1 MENFAYFQAFTVL
14 IAALATACMC
24 CTGKY
29 TTSQY
34 EHRDIHTEDANVE
47 NGDGA
52 FSLASVVSLTKQI
65 VTEKN
70 FLCFVTM
77 NFFQVFHLAFYNN
90 FMMIF
95 ADNLIPKDVLSSSVR
110 SIMYGAGF
118 ICPQCLVLLSHA
130 LLKKFGYYRIILF
143 SFYYEGVA
151 AAVMCL
157 LGQEHYYLLA
167 FYVTTNMVIVQASF
181 SLFNLPLADIVD
193 ADLIKHKRRLP
204 LSSMVFGTNALFTK
218 PAQSLAPMVVVTIL
232 NHYGY
237 YNLNN
242 VPGHPDISPT
252 DPDLDSIFHPEQP
265 PGSSTVNMEPVLSA
279 SPAEPQGSS
288 WYVCNTEQL
297 SESLQPI
304 FVQSYLDQGTQI
316 FLNNSIEKSGWLF
329 IQLYHSFV
337 SSIFSLFMSR
347 TSINGLLGRGSMF
360 VFSPEQF
367 QRLLKIN
374 PEWKSHRLLDLG
386 AGDGEVTKVM
396 SPHFEEIYATELSET
411 MIWQLQKKKY
421 RVLGINEWQN
431 TGFQYDVISCLNLLD
446 RCDQPLTVLKDI
458 RSVLEPT
465 RGRVILALVLPFHP
479 YVENDALMKKENVV
493 AIESS
498 VGGKWEKP
506 SEVLEIKGHT
516 WEEQVNSLPEVF
528 SKAGFAIE
536 AFTRLPYLCE
546 GDMYND
552 YYVLDDAVFVLRP
565 VSNVWTADLLTKAM
579 AYFHAQEVM
588 FTLSSLQMSIK
599 SYLKNLLYQPRQ
611 LLSELQQ
618 LDQQQFQTAMKYL
631 FNSKKEHLEM
641 GNIILDWSKTRERIF
656 QSPGV
661 NRTLFL
667 VTLDKCFLAL
677 SALDCVDILSQVLRV
692 SAVNYLQPDVVGSLP
707 DLLLEDAFR
716 NLSSLFKDL
725 YDRTSA
731 STQRALYGWMKQI
744 LQKSYNMSEFN
755 ESTSWVS
762 AESLWILG
770 RFMVHLPLEEILKI
784 NLNEIRLFINYDN
797 ATKQLDT
804 VYDIT
809 PELAQALLERINS
822 SGFDMRNSSTIYRQ
836 GCFAFSF
843 MAVLWM
849 EQQAKEKMEIDSV
862 AQLFHSSRKIS
873 AEIQPRLT
881 TVKNCYFMNF
891 WRLGL
896 LVCFYD
902 DLEQMDAAVARALLH
917 QMIKCNQLRGFQ
929 AEVHELKSQLL
940 NIAMQNQTLN
950 ETLGSLSDAVVGLTS
965 SQLESL
971 SPEAVHN
978 AVATLNQV
986 SGWAK
991 SQVMILSS
999 KYLSYEKV
1007 LSFYNVSQMGAL
1019 VTGIGTRSLH
1029 SIEPRELA
1037 QIIRGTTS
1045 QYLSDLSPA
1054 QQQGILRKIAASGDF
1069 SSSVKDIQGAFFKEV
1084 SLSGLWKQ
1092 TGFNSSMLKEK
1103 ELRSSQALYL
1113 YELLSKENHPVDL
1126 LSSEYL
1132 EYVTGPLCV
1141 PFLERL
1147 GKTGM
1152 DLLNPSHHKRD
1163 AVLRKVQE
1171 CLNSSIADE
1180 YDVDLLGNL
1189 ICHLPPAFLHGRM
1202 SLKAMAAALPQF
1214 KLCQQLSHEQTT
1226 EIKYQL
1232 LQLYGSSNNWTAETT
1247 LDVGPFIA
1255 LLSKEELNVLAKK
1268 FPDIILQIAKT
1279 IGPVSSAEELL
1290 SAVFESVSGGTGS
1303 IPLSLSRADCLKTR
1317 APSSNELIK
1326 LGEANVFW
1334 SVQELKCMDPG
1345 TFDKNVELLGAVSG
1359 FNSSQ
1364 LTALKEKAKQVW
1376 GLLPDWRSYQ
1386 IISLGRIALALTG
1399 QEITELDLRSID
1411 TVSVLSQQTE
1421 WTPAQARA
1429 ILQGFLDDSG
1439 QTISTLKSF
1448 DLVGLGAV
1456 LCALNS
1462 TEITSI
1468 RTAEFSAAIARIG
1481 LLFCSTPVLR
1491 QFKKMTESVF
1501 GAATSWN
1508 GSVLQE
1514 IGTIAGGLNEDEL
1527 KAFDKSLMPYF
1538 QPSAVRRIPPEIFQA
1553 LSPEQIANLGPEN
1566 AAMVT
1571 GLQREA
1577 LDAAQLQSLGLA
1589 LDGARPSS
1597 PGTQSTAGSPQEG
1610 QTPALSVVPQITCPT
1625 KTNSQEDV
1633 GFTHSKRCSLFE
1645 QLWHLAVC
1653 CVYTAPA
1660 LLNPQGLSLRTVDTE
1675 GIGNTMDISCDKM
1688 HHGNLLMFIL
1698 SLQVTDGKAHSTKS
1712 EIRETPPSKLLR
1724 LNFYGKNRWKG
1735 EKDMESTL
1743 MHVGTADLECSAN
1756 CCCLQYKFS
1765 HYYIWGFNTYLQV
1778 GSSLMVTSNII

>member
-1 MENFAYFQAFTVL
+1 SFTDLPPLLHKAVEEVIAGKYLNALLDILYFQ
-14 IAALATACMC
+14 
-24 CTGKY
+24 
-29 TTSQY
+29 S
-34 EHRDIHTEDANVE
+34 
-47 NGDGA
+47 
-52 FSLASVVSLTKQI
+52 
-65 VTEKN
+65 
-70 FLCFVTM
+70 
-77 NFFQVFHLAFYNN
+77 
-90 FMMIF
+90 
-95 ADNLIPKDVLSSSVR
+95 
-110 SIMYGAGF
+110 
-118 ICPQCLVLLSHA
+118 
-130 LLKKFGYYRIILF
+130 
-143 SFYYEGVA
+143 
-151 AAVMCL
+151 
-157 LGQEHYYLLA
+157 
-167 FYVTTNMVIVQASF
+167 
-181 SLFNLPLADIVD
+181 
-193 ADLIKHKRRLP
+193 
-204 LSSMVFGTNALFTK
+204 
-218 PAQSLAPMVVVTIL
+218 
-232 NHYGY
+232 
-237 YNLNN
+237 
-242 VPGHPDISPT
+242 
-252 DPDLDSIFHPEQP
+252 
-265 PGSSTVNMEPVLSA
+265 
-279 SPAEPQGSS
+279 
-288 WYVCNTEQL
+288 
-297 SESLQPI
+297 
-304 FVQSYLDQGTQI
+304 
-316 FLNNSIEKSGWLF
+316 
-329 IQLYHSFV
+329 
-337 SSIFSLFMSR
+337 
-347 TSINGLLGRGSMF
+347 
-360 VFSPEQF
+360 
-367 QRLLKIN
+367 
-374 PEWKSHRLLDLG
+374 
-386 AGDGEVTKVM
+386 
-396 SPHFEEIYATELSET
+396 
-411 MIWQLQKKKY
+411 
-421 RVLGINEWQN
+421 
-431 TGFQYDVISCLNLLD
+431 
-446 RCDQPLTVLKDI
+446 
-458 RSVLEPT
+458 
-465 RGRVILALVLPFHP
+465 
-479 YVENDALMKKENVV
+479 
-493 AIESS
+493 
-498 VGGKWEKP
+498 
-506 SEVLEIKGHT
+506 
-516 WEEQVNSLPEVF
+516 
-528 SKAGFAIE
+528 
-536 AFTRLPYLCE
+536 
-546 GDMYND
+546 
-552 YYVLDDAVFVLRP
+552 
-565 VSNVWTADLLTKAM
+565 SNVWTADLLTKVM

-588 FTLSSLQMSIK
+588 FTLSSLQVSIK

-641 GNIILDWSKTRERIF
+641 GNIILDWGKTRERIF

-692 SAVNYLQPDVVGSLP
+692 SAVNYLQPDVVESLP
-707 DLLLEDAFR
+707 NLLLEDAFR

-770 RFMVHLPLEEILKI
+770 RYMVHLPLEEILKI
-784 NLNEIRLFINYDN
+784 SLNEIRLFISYDN

-822 SGFDMRNSSTIYRQ
+822 SGFDMRNTSTIYRQ

-843 MAVLWM
+843 MAVL
-849 EQQAKEKMEIDSV
+849 
-862 AQLFHSSRKIS
+862 
-873 AEIQPRLT
+873 
-881 TVKNCYFMNF
+881 
-891 WRLGL
+891 GL

-902 DLEQMDAAVARALLH
+902 DLEQMDVAVARALLH

-929 AEVHELKSQLL
+929 AKVHELKSQLL

-1019 VTGIGTRSLH
+1019 VTGIGTWSLH
-1029 SIEPRELA
+1029 SMNPRELA

-1113 YELLSKENHPVDL
+1113 YELLSKENHPADL
-1126 LSSEYL
+1126 LSTGQLVKGVTCQLFESMDTDIFIDNFKFFEMNLHLLSPYQVNCLAWKFWKVSNASIPPFLLLALPSEYL

-1152 DLLNPSHHKRD
+1152 DLLNPSHHKKN
-1163 AVLRKVQE
+1163 AVLQKMQE

-1189 ICHLPPAFLHGRM
+1189 ICHLPPAFLHDRM
-1202 SLKAMAAALPQF
+1202 SLKAMAAALHQF

-1255 LLSKEELNVLAKK
+1255 LLSKEELNVLAEK
-1268 FPDIILQIAKT
+1268 FPDTILQIAKT
-1279 IGPVSSAEELL
+1279 VGPVPSAEEIL
-1290 SAVFESVSGGTGS
+1290 SAVFKSVSNGTGS
-1303 IPLSLSRADCLKTR
+1303 THLSLSRADCLRTR
-1317 APSSNELIK
+1317 APSSNEIIK

-1386 IISLGRIALALTG
+1386 IISLGRIALALTEE
-1399 QEITELDLRSID
+1399 EITELDLHSID

-1421 WTPAQARA
+1421 WTLTQARA

-1468 RTAEFSAAIARIG
+1468 RTAEFSAAVARIG
-1481 LLFCSTPVLR
+1481 LLFCGTPVLR

-1538 QPSAVRRIPPEIFQA
+1538 QPSAVRLIPPEIFQA

-1571 GLQREA
+1571 GLQRER
-1577 LDAAQLQSLGLA
+1577 LDTSQLQSLGLA
-1589 LDGARPSS
+1589 LDGARTTS
-1597 PGTQSTAGSPQEG
+1597 PGTQSTSGSPQEG
-1610 QTPALSVVPQITCPT
+1610 QTPAPSGAPCLS
-1625 KTNSQEDV
+1625 
-1633 GFTHSKRCSLFE
+1633 GFGIWLSAVFTL
-1645 QLWHLAVC
+1645 HL
-1653 CVYTAPA
+1653 P
-1660 LLNPQGLSLRTVDTE
+1660 
-1675 GIGNTMDISCDKM
+1675 
-1688 HHGNLLMFIL
+1688 F
-1698 SLQVTDGKAHSTKS
+1698 
-1712 EIRETPPSKLLR
+1712 
-1724 LNFYGKNRWKG
+1724 
-1735 EKDMESTL
+1735 
-1743 MHVGTADLECSAN
+1743 
-1756 CCCLQYKFS
+1756 
-1765 HYYIWGFNTYLQV
+1765 
-1778 GSSLMVTSNII
+1778 

>member
-1 MENFAYFQAFTVL
+1 SFTDLPPLLHKAVEEVIAGKYLNALLDILYFQ
-14 IAALATACMC
+14 
-24 CTGKY
+24 
-29 TTSQY
+29 S
-34 EHRDIHTEDANVE
+34 
-47 NGDGA
+47 
-52 FSLASVVSLTKQI
+52 
-65 VTEKN
+65 
-70 FLCFVTM
+70 
-77 NFFQVFHLAFYNN
+77 
-90 FMMIF
+90 
-95 ADNLIPKDVLSSSVR
+95 
-110 SIMYGAGF
+110 
-118 ICPQCLVLLSHA
+118 
-130 LLKKFGYYRIILF
+130 
-143 SFYYEGVA
+143 
-151 AAVMCL
+151 
-157 LGQEHYYLLA
+157 
-167 FYVTTNMVIVQASF
+167 
-181 SLFNLPLADIVD
+181 
-193 ADLIKHKRRLP
+193 
-204 LSSMVFGTNALFTK
+204 
-218 PAQSLAPMVVVTIL
+218 
-232 NHYGY
+232 
-237 YNLNN
+237 
-242 VPGHPDISPT
+242 
-252 DPDLDSIFHPEQP
+252 
-265 PGSSTVNMEPVLSA
+265 
-279 SPAEPQGSS
+279 
-288 WYVCNTEQL
+288 
-297 SESLQPI
+297 
-304 FVQSYLDQGTQI
+304 
-316 FLNNSIEKSGWLF
+316 
-329 IQLYHSFV
+329 
-337 SSIFSLFMSR
+337 
-347 TSINGLLGRGSMF
+347 
-360 VFSPEQF
+360 
-367 QRLLKIN
+367 
-374 PEWKSHRLLDLG
+374 
-386 AGDGEVTKVM
+386 
-396 SPHFEEIYATELSET
+396 
-411 MIWQLQKKKY
+411 
-421 RVLGINEWQN
+421 
-431 TGFQYDVISCLNLLD
+431 
-446 RCDQPLTVLKDI
+446 
-458 RSVLEPT
+458 
-465 RGRVILALVLPFHP
+465 
-479 YVENDALMKKENVV
+479 
-493 AIESS
+493 
-498 VGGKWEKP
+498 
-506 SEVLEIKGHT
+506 
-516 WEEQVNSLPEVF
+516 
-528 SKAGFAIE
+528 
-536 AFTRLPYLCE
+536 
-546 GDMYND
+546 
-552 YYVLDDAVFVLRP
+552 
-565 VSNVWTADLLTKAM
+565 SNVWTADLLTKVM

-641 GNIILDWSKTRERIF
+641 GNIILDWGKTKERIF

-667 VTLDKCFLAL
+667 VTLDKCFLTL

-707 DLLLEDAFR
+707 NLLLEDAFR

-725 YDRTSA
+725 YDKTSA

-770 RFMVHLPLEEILKI
+770 RYMVHLPLEEILKI
-784 NLNEIRLFINYDN
+784 SLNEIRLFISYDN

-822 SGFDMRNSSTIYRQ
+822 SGFDMRNISTIYRQ

-843 MAVLWM
+843 MAV
-849 EQQAKEKMEIDSV
+849 
-862 AQLFHSSRKIS
+862 
-873 AEIQPRLT
+873 
-881 TVKNCYFMNF
+881 
-891 WRLGL
+891 LGL

-1019 VTGIGTRSLH
+1019 VTGIGTQSLH
-1029 SIEPRELA
+1029 SMNPRELA

-1054 QQQGILRKIAASGDF
+1054 QQQGILRKIAASGDL

-1092 TGFNSSMLKEK
+1092 TGFSSSMLKEK

-1126 LSSEYL
+1126 LSTGQLVKGVTCQLFESMDTDIFLDNYKFLEMNLHLLSPYQVNCLAWKFWKVSNASIPPFLLLALPSEYL

-1141 PFLERL
+1141 PFLEHL
-1147 GKTGM
+1147 GKIGM
-1152 DLLNPSHHKRD
+1152 DLLNPSHNKKD
-1163 AVLRKVQE
+1163 AVLQKVQE
-1171 CLNSSIADE
+1171 CLNSSIADG

-1202 SLKAMAAALPQF
+1202 SLKAMAAALHQF

-1247 LDVGPFIA
+1247 LDVGPFLA
-1255 LLSKEELNVLAKK
+1255 LLSKEELNVLAEK

-1290 SAVFESVSGGTGS
+1290 SAVFESVSNSSGS
-1303 IPLSLSRADCLKTR
+1303 IRLSLSRADCLSTR
-1317 APSSNELIK
+1317 APSSSEIIK

-1345 TFDKNVELLGAVSG
+1345 TFDKNVELLGVVSG

-1376 GLLPDWRSYQ
+1376 GLLPDWRNYQ
-1386 IISLGRIALALTG
+1386 IISLGRIALALTE

-1421 WTPAQARA
+1421 WTLTQARA

-1448 DLVGLGAV
+1448 DLVGLGAL

-1538 QPSAVRRIPPEIFQA
+1538 QPSAIRYIPPEIFQA

-1566 AAMVT
+1566 AATVT
-1571 GLQREA
+1571 GLQREH
-1577 LDAAQLQSLGLA
+1577 LDASQLQSLGLA
-1589 LDGARPSS
+1589 LDGARTSS

-1610 QTPALSVVPQITCPT
+1610 QTPAQSSAPCLS
-1625 KTNSQEDV
+1625 
-1633 GFTHSKRCSLFE
+1633 GFGIWLCTVFAL
-1645 QLWHLAVC
+1645 HL
-1653 CVYTAPA
+1653 P
-1660 LLNPQGLSLRTVDTE
+1660 
-1675 GIGNTMDISCDKM
+1675 
-1688 HHGNLLMFIL
+1688 F
-1698 SLQVTDGKAHSTKS
+1698 
-1712 EIRETPPSKLLR
+1712 
-1724 LNFYGKNRWKG
+1724 
-1735 EKDMESTL
+1735 
-1743 MHVGTADLECSAN
+1743 
-1756 CCCLQYKFS
+1756 
-1765 HYYIWGFNTYLQV
+1765 
-1778 GSSLMVTSNII
+1778 

>member
-1 MENFAYFQAFTVL
+1 
-14 IAALATACMC
+14 
-24 CTGKY
+24 
-29 TTSQY
+29 
-34 EHRDIHTEDANVE
+34 
-47 NGDGA
+47 
-52 FSLASVVSLTKQI
+52 
-65 VTEKN
+65 
-70 FLCFVTM
+70 
-77 NFFQVFHLAFYNN
+77 
-90 FMMIF
+90 
-95 ADNLIPKDVLSSSVR
+95 
-110 SIMYGAGF
+110 
-118 ICPQCLVLLSHA
+118 
-130 LLKKFGYYRIILF
+130 YY
-143 SFYYEGVA
+143 SF
-151 AAVMCL
+151 
-157 LGQEHYYLLA
+157 
-167 FYVTTNMVIVQASF
+167 
-181 SLFNLPLADIVD
+181 
-193 ADLIKHKRRLP
+193 
-204 LSSMVFGTNALFTK
+204 
-218 PAQSLAPMVVVTIL
+218 
-232 NHYGY
+232 
-237 YNLNN
+237 
-242 VPGHPDISPT
+242 
-252 DPDLDSIFHPEQP
+252 
-265 PGSSTVNMEPVLSA
+265 
-279 SPAEPQGSS
+279 
-288 WYVCNTEQL
+288 
-297 SESLQPI
+297 
-304 FVQSYLDQGTQI
+304 
-316 FLNNSIEKSGWLF
+316 
-329 IQLYHSFV
+329 
-337 SSIFSLFMSR
+337 
-347 TSINGLLGRGSMF
+347 
-360 VFSPEQF
+360 
-367 QRLLKIN
+367 
-374 PEWKSHRLLDLG
+374 
-386 AGDGEVTKVM
+386 
-396 SPHFEEIYATELSET
+396 
-411 MIWQLQKKKY
+411 
-421 RVLGINEWQN
+421 
-431 TGFQYDVISCLNLLD
+431 
-446 RCDQPLTVLKDI
+446 
-458 RSVLEPT
+458 
-465 RGRVILALVLPFHP
+465 
-479 YVENDALMKKENVV
+479 
-493 AIESS
+493 
-498 VGGKWEKP
+498 
-506 SEVLEIKGHT
+506 
-516 WEEQVNSLPEVF
+516 
-528 SKAGFAIE
+528 
-536 AFTRLPYLCE
+536 
-546 GDMYND
+546 
-552 YYVLDDAVFVLRP
+552 
-565 VSNVWTADLLTKAM
+565 NVWTADLLTKVM
-579 AYFHAQEVM
+579 AYFHAQEFL

-641 GNIILDWSKTRERIF
+641 GNIILDWDKTRERIF

-692 SAVNYLQPDVVGSLP
+692 SAVNYLQPDVIGSLP
-707 DLLLEDAFR
+707 NLLLEDAFR

-725 YDRTSA
+725 YDKTSA

-770 RFMVHLPLEEILKI
+770 RYMVHLPLEEILKI
-784 NLNEIRLFINYDN
+784 SLNEIRLFISYDN

-822 SGFDMRNSSTIYRQ
+822 SGFDMRNTSTIYRQ
-836 GCFAFSF
+836 GCFAYFF
-843 MAVLWM
+843 MAV
-849 EQQAKEKMEIDSV
+849 
-862 AQLFHSSRKIS
+862 
-873 AEIQPRLT
+873 
-881 TVKNCYFMNF
+881 
-891 WRLGL
+891 LGL

-902 DLEQMDAAVARALLH
+902 DLEQMDAVVARALLH

-950 ETLGSLSDAVVGLTS
+950 DTLGSLSDAVVGLTS

-978 AVATLNQV
+978 AVAVLNQV

-1019 VTGIGTRSLH
+1019 VTGIGTQSLH
-1029 SIEPRELA
+1029 SMNPGELA

-1054 QQQGILRKIAASGDF
+1054 QQQGILRKIAASGAF

-1092 TGFNSSMLKEK
+1092 TGYTSSMLKEK

-1113 YELLSKENHPVDL
+1113 YELLSKENYPVDL
-1126 LSSEYL
+1126 LSTGQLVKGVTCQIFENMDTDVFLNNFKFFEMNLHLLSPYQVNCLAWKFWKVSNASIPPFLLLALPSEYL

-1163 AVLRKVQE
+1163 AVLQKVQE

-1189 ICHLPPAFLHGRM
+1189 ICHLPPAFLRGRM
-1202 SLKAMAAALPQF
+1202 SLKAMAAALHQF
-1214 KLCQQLSHEQTT
+1214 RLCQQLSHEQKT
-1226 EIKYQL
+1226 EIKYKL
-1232 LQLYGSSNNWTAETT
+1232 LQLYGSSNNWIAETT

-1255 LLSKEELNVLAKK
+1255 LLSKEELNVLAEK
-1268 FPDIILQIAKT
+1268 FPDIILRIAKT

-1290 SAVFESVSGGTGS
+1290 SAVFESVSNGNGS
-1303 IPLSLSRADCLKTR
+1303 IHLSLSRADCLRTR
-1317 APSSNELIK
+1317 APSSNEIIK

-1364 LTALKEKAKQVW
+1364 LAALKEKAKQVW

-1386 IISLGRIALALTG
+1386 IISLGRIALALTE
-1399 QEITELDLRSID
+1399 QEITELDLHSID

-1421 WTPAQARA
+1421 WTLTQARA

-1462 TEITSI
+1462 TEIISI

-1491 QFKKMTESVF
+1491 QFKKVTESVF

-1508 GSVLQE
+1508 GSILQE

-1527 KAFDKSLMPYF
+1527 KAIDENLMPYF
-1538 QPSAVRRIPPEIFQA
+1538 QPSAVRHIPPEIFQA

-1571 GLQREA
+1571 GLQREH
-1577 LDAAQLQSLGLA
+1577 LDASQLQSLGLA
-1589 LDGARPSS
+1589 LDGARTSS

-1610 QTPALSVVPQITCPT
+1610 QTPAPSGAPCLSSFGIWLCAV
-1625 KTNSQEDV
+1625 
-1633 GFTHSKRCSLFE
+1633 FTL
-1645 QLWHLAVC
+1645 
-1653 CVYTAPA
+1653 
-1660 LLNPQGLSLRTVDTE
+1660 
-1675 GIGNTMDISCDKM
+1675 
-1688 HHGNLLMFIL
+1688 
-1698 SLQVTDGKAHSTKS
+1698 
-1712 EIRETPPSKLLR
+1712 
-1724 LNFYGKNRWKG
+1724 
-1735 EKDMESTL
+1735 
-1743 MHVGTADLECSAN
+1743 
-1756 CCCLQYKFS
+1756 
-1765 HYYIWGFNTYLQV
+1765 YLPF
-1778 GSSLMVTSNII
+1778 

>member
-1 MENFAYFQAFTVL
+1 
-14 IAALATACMC
+14 
-24 CTGKY
+24 
-29 TTSQY
+29 
-34 EHRDIHTEDANVE
+34 
-47 NGDGA
+47 
-52 FSLASVVSLTKQI
+52 
-65 VTEKN
+65 
-70 FLCFVTM
+70 
-77 NFFQVFHLAFYNN
+77 
-90 FMMIF
+90 
-95 ADNLIPKDVLSSSVR
+95 
-110 SIMYGAGF
+110 
-118 ICPQCLVLLSHA
+118 
-130 LLKKFGYYRIILF
+130 
-143 SFYYEGVA
+143 
-151 AAVMCL
+151 
-157 LGQEHYYLLA
+157 
-167 FYVTTNMVIVQASF
+167 
-181 SLFNLPLADIVD
+181 
-193 ADLIKHKRRLP
+193 
-204 LSSMVFGTNALFTK
+204 
-218 PAQSLAPMVVVTIL
+218 
-232 NHYGY
+232 
-237 YNLNN
+237 
-242 VPGHPDISPT
+242 
-252 DPDLDSIFHPEQP
+252 
-265 PGSSTVNMEPVLSA
+265 
-279 SPAEPQGSS
+279 
-288 WYVCNTEQL
+288 
-297 SESLQPI
+297 
-304 FVQSYLDQGTQI
+304 
-316 FLNNSIEKSGWLF
+316 
-329 IQLYHSFV
+329 
-337 SSIFSLFMSR
+337 
-347 TSINGLLGRGSMF
+347 
-360 VFSPEQF
+360 
-367 QRLLKIN
+367 
-374 PEWKSHRLLDLG
+374 
-386 AGDGEVTKVM
+386 
-396 SPHFEEIYATELSET
+396 
-411 MIWQLQKKKY
+411 
-421 RVLGINEWQN
+421 
-431 TGFQYDVISCLNLLD
+431 
-446 RCDQPLTVLKDI
+446 
-458 RSVLEPT
+458 
-465 RGRVILALVLPFHP
+465 
-479 YVENDALMKKENVV
+479 
-493 AIESS
+493 
-498 VGGKWEKP
+498 
-506 SEVLEIKGHT
+506 
-516 WEEQVNSLPEVF
+516 
-528 SKAGFAIE
+528 
-536 AFTRLPYLCE
+536 
-546 GDMYND
+546 
-552 YYVLDDAVFVLRP
+552 
-565 VSNVWTADLLTKAM
+565 
-579 AYFHAQEVM
+579 
-588 FTLSSLQMSIK
+588 LQMSIK

-631 FNSKKEHLEM
+631 FNSKKEHLEI
-641 GNIILDWSKTRERIF
+641 GNIILDWGKTRERIF

-692 SAVNYLQPDVVGSLP
+692 SAVNYLQPDVIGSLP
-707 DLLLEDAFR
+707 NLLLEDAFR

-731 STQRALYGWMKQI
+731 STQRALYSWMKQI

-770 RFMVHLPLEEILKI
+770 RYMVHLPLEEILKI
-784 NLNEIRLFINYDN
+784 SLNEIRLFISYDN

-822 SGFDMRNSSTIYRQ
+822 SGFDMRNTSTIYRQ

-843 MAVLWM
+843 MAVL
-849 EQQAKEKMEIDSV
+849 
-862 AQLFHSSRKIS
+862 
-873 AEIQPRLT
+873 
-881 TVKNCYFMNF
+881 
-891 WRLGL
+891 GL
-896 LVCFYD
+896 LVCFYE

-950 ETLGSLSDAVVGLTS
+950 DTLGSLSDAVVGLTS
-965 SQLESL
+965 SELESL

-1029 SIEPRELA
+1029 SMNPRELA

-1092 TGFNSSMLKEK
+1092 TGYNSSMLKEK

-1113 YELLSKENHPVDL
+1113 YELLSKENSPVDL
-1126 LSSEYL
+1126 VSTGQLVKGVTCQLFESMDTNIFLNNFKFFEINLHLLSPYQVNCLAWKFWKVSNASIPPFLLLALPSEYL

-1141 PFLERL
+1141 PFLERV

-1152 DLLNPSHHKRD
+1152 DLLNPSLHKRD
-1163 AVLRKVQE
+1163 AVLQKVQE

-1189 ICHLPPAFLHGRM
+1189 ICHLPPAFIHGRM
-1202 SLKAMAAALPQF
+1202 SLKAMAAALHQF
-1214 KLCQQLSHEQTT
+1214 KLCQQLSHEQKT
-1226 EIKYQL
+1226 EIKYKL

-1247 LDVGPFIA
+1247 LDVGPFIVM
-1255 LLSKEELNVLAKK
+1255 LSKEELNILAEK

-1290 SAVFESVSGGTGS
+1290 SAVFESVSNLTGS
-1303 IPLSLSRADCLKTR
+1303 VLLSLSRADCLRTR
-1317 APSSNELIK
+1317 APSSNEIIK

-1345 TFDKNVELLGAVSG
+1345 TFDKNVELLGGISG

-1376 GLLPDWRSYQ
+1376 GFLSDWRSYQ
-1386 IISLGRIALALTG
+1386 IISLGRIALALTE
-1399 QEITELDLRSID
+1399 QEITELDLHSID
-1411 TVSVLSQQTE
+1411 TISVLSQQTG
-1421 WTPAQARA
+1421 WTFTQARA

-1468 RTAEFSAAIARIG
+1468 RTVEFSAAIARIG

-1538 QPSAVRRIPPEIFQA
+1538 QPSAVRHIPPEIFQA

-1571 GLQREA
+1571 GSQREH
-1577 LDAAQLQSLGLA
+1577 LDASQLQSLGLA
-1589 LDGARPSS
+1589 LDGARTSS
-1597 PGTQSTAGSPQEG
+1597 PGTQSTAGSPQQG
-1610 QTPALSVVPQITCPT
+1610 QTPAPSAPCLS
-1625 KTNSQEDV
+1625 
-1633 GFTHSKRCSLFE
+1633 GFGIWLCAVFTL
-1645 QLWHLAVC
+1645 HL
-1653 CVYTAPA
+1653 P
-1660 LLNPQGLSLRTVDTE
+1660 
-1675 GIGNTMDISCDKM
+1675 
-1688 HHGNLLMFIL
+1688 F
-1698 SLQVTDGKAHSTKS
+1698 
-1712 EIRETPPSKLLR
+1712 
-1724 LNFYGKNRWKG
+1724 
-1735 EKDMESTL
+1735 
-1743 MHVGTADLECSAN
+1743 
-1756 CCCLQYKFS
+1756 
-1765 HYYIWGFNTYLQV
+1765 
-1778 GSSLMVTSNII
+1778 

>member
-1 MENFAYFQAFTVL
+1 
-14 IAALATACMC
+14 
-24 CTGKY
+24 
-29 TTSQY
+29 S
-34 EHRDIHTEDANVE
+34 
-47 NGDGA
+47 
-52 FSLASVVSLTKQI
+52 
-65 VTEKN
+65 
-70 FLCFVTM
+70 
-77 NFFQVFHLAFYNN
+77 
-90 FMMIF
+90 
-95 ADNLIPKDVLSSSVR
+95 
-110 SIMYGAGF
+110 
-118 ICPQCLVLLSHA
+118 
-130 LLKKFGYYRIILF
+130 
-143 SFYYEGVA
+143 
-151 AAVMCL
+151 
-157 LGQEHYYLLA
+157 
-167 FYVTTNMVIVQASF
+167 
-181 SLFNLPLADIVD
+181 
-193 ADLIKHKRRLP
+193 
-204 LSSMVFGTNALFTK
+204 
-218 PAQSLAPMVVVTIL
+218 
-232 NHYGY
+232 
-237 YNLNN
+237 
-242 VPGHPDISPT
+242 
-252 DPDLDSIFHPEQP
+252 
-265 PGSSTVNMEPVLSA
+265 
-279 SPAEPQGSS
+279 
-288 WYVCNTEQL
+288 
-297 SESLQPI
+297 
-304 FVQSYLDQGTQI
+304 
-316 FLNNSIEKSGWLF
+316 
-329 IQLYHSFV
+329 
-337 SSIFSLFMSR
+337 
-347 TSINGLLGRGSMF
+347 
-360 VFSPEQF
+360 
-367 QRLLKIN
+367 
-374 PEWKSHRLLDLG
+374 
-386 AGDGEVTKVM
+386 
-396 SPHFEEIYATELSET
+396 
-411 MIWQLQKKKY
+411 
-421 RVLGINEWQN
+421 
-431 TGFQYDVISCLNLLD
+431 
-446 RCDQPLTVLKDI
+446 
-458 RSVLEPT
+458 
-465 RGRVILALVLPFHP
+465 
-479 YVENDALMKKENVV
+479 
-493 AIESS
+493 
-498 VGGKWEKP
+498 
-506 SEVLEIKGHT
+506 
-516 WEEQVNSLPEVF
+516 
-528 SKAGFAIE
+528 
-536 AFTRLPYLCE
+536 
-546 GDMYND
+546 
-552 YYVLDDAVFVLRP
+552 
-565 VSNVWTADLLTKAM
+565 SNVWTADLLTKVI
-579 AYFHAQEVM
+579 AYFHAQEIM
-588 FTLSSLQMSIK
+588 FTVSSLQVSIK

-611 LLSELQQ
+611 LLSEMQH

-631 FNSKKEHLEM
+631 FNSKKEHLEI
-641 GNIILDWSKTRERIF
+641 GNIILDWGMTRERIF

-677 SALDCVDILSQVLRV
+677 SALDCVDILSQILRV
-692 SAVNYLQPDVVGSLP
+692 SAVNYLQPDVIGNLP
-707 DLLLEDAFR
+707 NLLLEDAFR

-755 ESTSWVS
+755 ESTSWVT

-770 RFMVHLPLEEILKI
+770 RYMIHLPLEEILKI
-784 NLNEIRLFINYDN
+784 SLNEIRLFISYDN

-822 SGFDMRNSSTIYRQ
+822 SGFDMRNTSTIYRQ
-836 GCFAFSF
+836 GCFAFSV
-843 MAVLWM
+843 MAV
-849 EQQAKEKMEIDSV
+849 
-862 AQLFHSSRKIS
+862 
-873 AEIQPRLT
+873 
-881 TVKNCYFMNF
+881 
-891 WRLGL
+891 LGL

-902 DLEQMDAAVARALLH
+902 DLEQMDAVVARALLH

-950 ETLGSLSDAVVGLTS
+950 DTLGSLSDAVVGLTS

-1029 SIEPRELA
+1029 SMSPRELA

-1054 QQQGILRKIAASGDF
+1054 QQQGILRKVAASVDF
-1069 SSSVKDIQGAFFKEV
+1069 SSSVKDIQGSFFKEV
-1084 SLSGLWKQ
+1084 SLSCLWKQ
-1092 TGFNSSMLKEK
+1092 TGFNSLMLKEK

-1113 YELLSKENHPVDL
+1113 YELVSKENYPVDL
-1126 LSSEYL
+1126 LSTGQLVKGLTCQLIEMMDTDIFLNNFKFFEMNLHLLSPYQVNCLAWKYWKVSNASIPPFLLLALPSEYL

-1163 AVLRKVQE
+1163 AVLQKVQE

-1189 ICHLPPAFLHGRM
+1189 ICHLPPAFLHDRM
-1202 SLKAMAAALPQF
+1202 SLKAMAAALHQF
-1214 KLCQQLSHEQTT
+1214 KLCQQLSHEQKT
-1226 EIKYQL
+1226 EIKYKL

-1255 LLSKEELNVLAKK
+1255 LLSKEELNVLAEK

-1290 SAVFESVSGGTGS
+1290 STVFESVSNSTVS
-1303 IPLSLSRADCLKTR
+1303 IHSSLSRADCLRSR
-1317 APSSNELIK
+1317 APSSNEIIK

-1386 IISLGRIALALTG
+1386 IISLGRIALALTE
-1399 QEITELDLRSID
+1399 QEIIELDLRSID

-1421 WTPAQARA
+1421 WTLTQART
-1429 ILQGFLDDSG
+1429 ILEGFLDDSG

-1468 RTAEFSAAIARIG
+1468 RTSEFSAAIARIG

-1527 KAFDKSLMPYF
+1527 KAFDESLMPYF
-1538 QPSAVRRIPPEIFQA
+1538 QPSAVRHIPPEIFQA

-1571 GLQREA
+1571 GSQRER
-1577 LDAAQLQSLGLA
+1577 LDASQLQSLRLA
-1589 LDGARPSS
+1589 LDGARTSS
-1597 PGTQSTAGSPQEG
+1597 PGTQSTVGSPQEG
-1610 QTPALSVVPQITCPT
+1610 QTPAPSGAPCLS
-1625 KTNSQEDV
+1625 
-1633 GFTHSKRCSLFE
+1633 GFGIWLCAVFTLHLLF
-1645 QLWHLAVC
+1645 
-1653 CVYTAPA
+1653 
-1660 LLNPQGLSLRTVDTE
+1660 
-1675 GIGNTMDISCDKM
+1675 
-1688 HHGNLLMFIL
+1688 
-1698 SLQVTDGKAHSTKS
+1698 
-1712 EIRETPPSKLLR
+1712 
-1724 LNFYGKNRWKG
+1724 
-1735 EKDMESTL
+1735 
-1743 MHVGTADLECSAN
+1743 
-1756 CCCLQYKFS
+1756 
-1765 HYYIWGFNTYLQV
+1765 
-1778 GSSLMVTSNII
+1778 

>member
-1 MENFAYFQAFTVL
+1 FHVYYTYF
-14 IAALATACMC
+14 
-24 CTGKY
+24 
-29 TTSQY
+29 
-34 EHRDIHTEDANVE
+34 
-47 NGDGA
+47 
-52 FSLASVVSLTKQI
+52 
-65 VTEKN
+65 
-70 FLCFVTM
+70 
-77 NFFQVFHLAFYNN
+77 
-90 FMMIF
+90 
-95 ADNLIPKDVLSSSVR
+95 
-110 SIMYGAGF
+110 SI
-118 ICPQCLVLLSHA
+118 
-130 LLKKFGYYRIILF
+130 
-143 SFYYEGVA
+143 
-151 AAVMCL
+151 
-157 LGQEHYYLLA
+157 
-167 FYVTTNMVIVQASF
+167 
-181 SLFNLPLADIVD
+181 
-193 ADLIKHKRRLP
+193 
-204 LSSMVFGTNALFTK
+204 
-218 PAQSLAPMVVVTIL
+218 
-232 NHYGY
+232 
-237 YNLNN
+237 
-242 VPGHPDISPT
+242 
-252 DPDLDSIFHPEQP
+252 
-265 PGSSTVNMEPVLSA
+265 
-279 SPAEPQGSS
+279 
-288 WYVCNTEQL
+288 
-297 SESLQPI
+297 
-304 FVQSYLDQGTQI
+304 
-316 FLNNSIEKSGWLF
+316 
-329 IQLYHSFV
+329 
-337 SSIFSLFMSR
+337 
-347 TSINGLLGRGSMF
+347 
-360 VFSPEQF
+360 
-367 QRLLKIN
+367 
-374 PEWKSHRLLDLG
+374 
-386 AGDGEVTKVM
+386 
-396 SPHFEEIYATELSET
+396 
-411 MIWQLQKKKY
+411 
-421 RVLGINEWQN
+421 
-431 TGFQYDVISCLNLLD
+431 
-446 RCDQPLTVLKDI
+446 
-458 RSVLEPT
+458 
-465 RGRVILALVLPFHP
+465 
-479 YVENDALMKKENVV
+479 
-493 AIESS
+493 
-498 VGGKWEKP
+498 
-506 SEVLEIKGHT
+506 
-516 WEEQVNSLPEVF
+516 
-528 SKAGFAIE
+528 
-536 AFTRLPYLCE
+536 
-546 GDMYND
+546 
-552 YYVLDDAVFVLRP
+552 
-565 VSNVWTADLLTKAM
+565 
-579 AYFHAQEVM
+579 
-588 FTLSSLQMSIK
+588 LQMSIK

-631 FNSKKEHLEM
+631 FNSKKEHLEI
-641 GNIILDWSKTRERIF
+641 GNIILDWGKTRERIF

-692 SAVNYLQPDVVGSLP
+692 SAVNYLQPDVIGSLP
-707 DLLLEDAFR
+707 NLLLEDAFR

-770 RFMVHLPLEEILKI
+770 RYMVHLPLEEILKI
-784 NLNEIRLFINYDN
+784 SLNEIRLFISYDN

-822 SGFDMRNSSTIYRQ
+822 SGFDMRNTSTIYRQ

-843 MAVLWM
+843 MAKGTNVFL
-849 EQQAKEKMEIDSV
+849 
-862 AQLFHSSRKIS
+862 L
-873 AEIQPRLT
+873 
-881 TVKNCYFMNF
+881 Y
-891 WRLGL
+891 RLGL

-950 ETLGSLSDAVVGLTS
+950 DTLGSLSDAVVGLTS

-1007 LSFYNVSQMGAL
+1007 LSFYNVSQMGSL
-1019 VTGIGTRSLH
+1019 VTGIGTQSLH
-1029 SIEPRELA
+1029 SMSPRELA

-1092 TGFNSSMLKEK
+1092 TGYNSAMLKEK

-1113 YELLSKENHPVDL
+1113 YELLSKENYPVDL
-1126 LSSEYL
+1126 LSTGQLVKGVTCQLFESMDTDIFLNNFKFFEMNLHLLSPYQVNCLAWKFWKVSNASIPPFLLLALPSEYL

-1141 PFLERL
+1141 PFLERV
-1147 GKTGM
+1147 GETGM

-1163 AVLRKVQE
+1163 AVLQKVQE

-1202 SLKAMAAALPQF
+1202 SLKAMAAALHQF
-1214 KLCQQLSHEQTT
+1214 KLCQQLSHEQKT
-1226 EIKYQL
+1226 EIKSKL
-1232 LQLYGSSNNWTAETT
+1232 LQLYGSSNNWTAEIT
-1247 LDVGPFIA
+1247 LDVGPFIV
-1255 LLSKEELNVLAKK
+1255 LLSKEELNVLAEK
-1268 FPDIILQIAKT
+1268 FPDVILQIAKT
-1279 IGPVSSAEELL
+1279 VGPVSSAEELL
-1290 SAVFESVSGGTGS
+1290 SAVFQSVSNGS
-1303 IPLSLSRADCLKTR
+1303 ARPSLGRADCLRTR
-1317 APSSNELIK
+1317 APSSNEIIK

-1345 TFDKNVELLGAVSG
+1345 TFDKNVELLGGVSG

-1386 IISLGRIALALTG
+1386 IISLGHIALALTE
-1399 QEITELDLRSID
+1399 QEISELDLHSID
-1411 TVSVLSQQTE
+1411 TVSVLSQQTG
-1421 WTPAQARA
+1421 WTLTQARA

-1501 GAATSWN
+1501 GTATSWN

-1538 QPSAVRRIPPEIFQA
+1538 QPSAVRHIPPEIFQA

-1571 GLQREA
+1571 GWQRQQ
-1577 LDAAQLQSLGLA
+1577 LGAAQLQSLGLA
-1589 LDGARPSS
+1589 LDGARSSS
-1597 PGTQSTAGSPQEG
+1597 PGTQSTAGSPQQG
-1610 QTPALSVVPQITCPT
+1610 QTPA
-1625 KTNSQEDV
+1625 
-1633 GFTHSKRCSLFE
+1633 G
-1645 QLWHLAVC
+1645 
-1653 CVYTAPA
+1653 AP
-1660 LLNPQGLSLRTVDTE
+1660 
-1675 GIGNTMDISCDKM
+1675 
-1688 HHGNLLMFIL
+1688 
-1698 SLQVTDGKAHSTKS
+1698 
-1712 EIRETPPSKLLR
+1712 
-1724 LNFYGKNRWKG
+1724 
-1735 EKDMESTL
+1735 
-1743 MHVGTADLECSAN
+1743 
-1756 CCCLQYKFS
+1756 
-1765 HYYIWGFNTYLQV
+1765 
-1778 GSSLMVTSNII
+1778 